1 MKKLY
6 AILFLGVIVM
16 TVGLIGISIYFG
28 IYYIAP
34 LFKDVLDL
42 NISAS
47 KWLLFSLAS
56 LVISGLF
63 MGFFTLSKS
72 MNRNPSIHLSFA
84 VVFSGI
90 SLSIQIYRIILNGF
104 AWIGVEILGNTGDTS
119 VFTMISLLFTIFTL
133 LVFVTNLALIRREL
147 AG

>member
-1 MKKLY
+1 MKNLY

-34 LFKDVLDL
+34 LFKDILDL

-56 LVISGLF
+56 LVVSGLF

-119 VFTMISLLFTIFTL
+119 IFTTISLLFTIFTL

>member
-104 AWIGVEILGNTGDTS
+104 AWIGVEILGDTGDTS

>member
-1 MKKLY
+1 MKNLY

-34 LFKDVLDL
+34 LFKDILDL

-56 LVISGLF
+56 LVVSGLF

-119 VFTMISLLFTIFTL
+119 IFTTISLLFTIFTL

-147 AG
+147 AR